1 MSGKPKKI
9 VVCCQGGE
17 KCPAI
22 YRTENGDYIVQGY
35 VIRDR
40 SSLGIEVGPEED
52 VLRLPKA
59 LIDDLRALLIKGQ
72 S

>member
-1 MSGKPKKI
+1 MSGKPKKL
-9 VVCCQGGE
+9 VVCCQGGD

-22 YRTENGDYIVQGY
+22 YRSESGDYIAQGY

-52 VLRLPKA
+52 LLRLPKA
-59 LIDDLRALLIKGQ
+59 LIDELHALLDKGH